1 MMNHRIFLTGLLL
14 CLLSMAGR
22 AQAPKWA
29 EKARR
34 AVLFVA
40 TYDADGK
47 LLHTGNGF
55 FVTEQGVALS
65 DFSLFEGAARA
76 EVVTA
81 DGQKMPVATIL
92 GADGMYD
99 VVKFQVSLTGKKT
112 QALTLA
118 ATAPAEGATAY
129 LLPYSTQKVTP
140 QAGKVSGM
148 DKVSEQY
155 GYYTLELPLK
165 AKMVSCPLLTETGEV
180 FGLAQQSSGAD
191 TASISY
197 AIDARYA
204 FDRTITPLA
213 YNDRALNSIG
223 IKKALPDTAEQAL
236 VYLYMASTQL
246 PAEEYAVLLD
256 DFIAQ
261 YPDNS
266 DGYLRRATARAYADA
281 PDVAA
286 VQADLDKALSLA
298 AQKETVYYERAKLQ
312 YSYLL
317 THPDATLWSWDT
329 ALEEVDKAIQLTAQP
344 IYVQLKGDIAF
355 AKADYATALSSYE
368 EVNHSELAS
377 PASLFSIVR
386 TKQLMD
392 APQEEYMA
400 LMDSCVAQFTKPY
413 TSDAAP
419 YLHER
424 AQMRM
429 DAGQARLAMVDYD
442 AFYDAMKGEV
452 GDLFYYRR
460 GQAALVG
467 KQFQRALDDMSK
479 AIELRPSELTYRA
492 ELALVNL
499 RIGRNDE
506 AVKILQE
513 ALRMDANYAEGYRL
527 LGIAYLQLK
536 QPSEACQQFA
546 KAKSLGD
553 TAVDALIEK
562 HCK

>member
-1 MMNHRIFLTGLLL
+1 MNKIYLMGMLL
-14 CLLSMAGR
+14 CLLSLTGK

-40 TYDADGK
+40 TYDAEGK

-55 FVTEQGVALS
+55 FVSEQGVALS
-65 DFSLFEGAARA
+65 DFTLFDGAARA
-76 EVVTA
+76 EVVSA
-81 DGQKMPVATIL
+81 DGQKMPVTSIL

-99 VVKFQVSLTGKKT
+99 VVKFQVSLTGKKV
-112 QALTLA
+112 QALSVA
-118 ATAPAEGATAY
+118 ATQPVEGAVAY
-129 LLPYSTQKVTP
+129 LLPYATQKVTP
-140 QAGKVSGM
+140 LVGKVSGM
-148 DKVSEQY
+148 DKVAEQY

-165 AKMVSCPLLTETGEV
+165 AKMVSCPLLTENGEV

-204 FDRTITPLA
+204 LDRTITPLS
-213 YNDRALNSIG
+213 YNDRALKSIG
-223 IKKALPDTAEQAL
+223 IKKALPDSAEQAL

-246 PAEEYAVLLD
+246 PADEYAVLLD

-261 YPDNS
+261 YPENS
-266 DGYLRRATARAYADA
+266 DGYLRRASARIYATPQDI
-281 PDVAA
+281 AA
-286 VQADLDKALSLA
+286 VQADLDKALSVS
-298 AQKETVYYERAKLQ
+298 AQKEAIHYERAKLV
-312 YSYLL
+312 YNHLL
-317 THPDATLWSWDT
+317 LHPDASAWSWDT
-329 ALEEVDKAIQLTAQP
+329 ALEEVDKAIAIQSLP
-344 IYVQLKGDIAF
+344 VYVKLKGDIAF
-355 AKADYATALSSYE
+355 AKTDYPAALTCYE

-386 TKQLMD
+386 TKQLMG
-392 APQEEYMA
+392 APQAEYLA
-400 LMDSCVAQFTKPY
+400 LMDSCVAMFTKPY
-413 TSDAAP
+413 TSEAAP
-419 YLHER
+419 YLQER

-429 DAGQARLAMVDYD
+429 DAGQARMAMLDYD
-442 AFYDAMKGEV
+442 AFFDAMKGEV

-460 GQAALVG
+460 GQAALAG

-479 AIELRPSELTYRA
+479 AIELNPSELTYRA

-499 RIGRNDE
+499 RIGRNEE

-527 LGIAYLQLK
+527 LGIAYLQMK
-536 QPSEACQQFA
+536 QPAEACQQFA
-546 KAKSLGD
+546 KAKALGD
-553 TAVDALIEK
+553 TAVDSLIEK